1 MISRV
6 KRRHKMWNPFEL
18 SFQSHK
24 GPDLLLTPINSE
36 LIYTILIVD
45 IIMINLHLIKN

>member
-18 SFQSHK
+18 FLHSHK
-24 GPDLLLTPINSE
+24 GPDLLLTVINSE
-36 LIYTILIVD
+36 LICTILIVA
-45 IIMINLHLIKN
+45 IMINLHLINN